1 MPVTTVTEPIRHSY
15 SSRLLMNFHFFV
27 GFDICAHSQYFCCCC
42 CSPFLYLP
50 PLIRLSIANSLSY
63 LALLIHSFVS
73 SDPWLCMHTSE
84 GSHFRSFNDADQII
98 SVHESSFC
106 YVYTSYCTKWESL
119 LIPVFCLR
127 ILFKYSSVCW
137 MCFFFFFWFGCAFW
151 KCTLYPVDE
160 HRARLAMDRCYGVKA
175 NFVIAISNC
184 G

>member
-27 GFDICAHSQYFCCCC
+27 GFDICAHSQYFCCCCC

-137 MCFFFFFWFGCAFW
+137 MCFFFFFGLGAHSENVRYI
-151 KCTLYPVDE
+151 L
-160 HRARLAMDRCYGVKA
+160 
-175 NFVIAISNC
+175 
-184 G
+184 